1 MFMHGGLAHIG
12 GNLLYLWIFG
22 DNVEN
27 RFGHVRFLCFYFISG
42 LVASFAQIA
51 VSPDSVIPTL
61 GASGAISGVM
71 GAYMVL
77 FPRNKVNA
85 LILYFMVSIP
95 AVFVIGMWALTQFVS
110 GAGSIAEAGQAG
122 GVAYMAHI
130 GGFVA
135 GVVMGLIC
143 RMQMKEEPDSAIRR
157 GYVRDQTVKR
167 WW

>member
-1 MFMHGGLAHIG
+1 MWRIA
-12 GNLLYLWIFG
+12 
-22 DNVEN
+22 
-27 RFGHVRFLCFYFISG
+27 
-42 LVASFAQIA
+42 LVMCVSFASILSA
-51 VSPDSVIPTL
+51 VWWPHSTL